1 MSAQR
6 YLSMKRY
13 HLIKIWLLIGIGLS
27 FFYWFIHP
35 IATIIRLIID
45 IILFLLTVERCKE
58 ASKPSDLNVMGVLV
72 LLFSSIIGGII
83 ILTTNDTLFLIDDS
97 DIS

>member
-1 MSAQR
+1 MSARR

-13 HLIKIWLLIGIGLS
+13 NLIKIWLLIGIGLS
-27 FFYWFIHP
+27 FFYLFLHP
-35 IATIIRLIID
+35 IATIIRIVID
-45 IILFLLTVERCKE
+45 IILFVLTLERCKE

-83 ILTTNDTLFLIDDS
+83 ILTTNESHFLVDDS

>member
-1 MSAQR
+1 MNKQT
-6 YLSMKRY
+6 YLSLKRY
-13 HLIKIWLLIGIGLS
+13 NLIKIWLLIGIGLS
-27 FFYWFIHP
+27 FLYLFIHP
-35 IATIIRLIID
+35 IATIIRIVID
-45 IILFLLTVERCKE
+45 IILFVFTLERCKE

-83 ILTTNDTLFLIDDS
+83 ILTTNESHFLVDES